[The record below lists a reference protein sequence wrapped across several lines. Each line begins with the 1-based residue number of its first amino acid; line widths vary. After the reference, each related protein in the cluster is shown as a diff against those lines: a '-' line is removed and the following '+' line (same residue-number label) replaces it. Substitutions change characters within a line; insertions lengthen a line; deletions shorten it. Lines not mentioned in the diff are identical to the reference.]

1 MKSTKRTGN
10 RLLILALC
18 LMVAFTFMFTGTVSA
33 WADDGSIVLT
43 SGDCGYKDNYNNV
56 HWEFR
61 DNGELRIYGE
71 GKMGL
76 AEGDFSLPSAAT
88 ASFGDPAPWFTYIL
102 DRDMITKIT
111 IEDGITST
119 GSFAFYGL
127 ESVTEIKIPKTLEE
141 IGFEA
146 FNGMDGLKYVKIPEG
161 VTKMQ
166 SGSFTDCHNLETL
179 ELPSTLQFLGQIWY
193 TYLKTVSIPGSVK
206 LIVANLLHG
215 TTIEEIYF
223 NEGTEKIQEHI
234 TSNDPALKLVRI
246 PRSVTEIDDEAFFDI
261 NGEMDLTIECY
272 KYSAAYDFAK
282 KNGFKIKYITEDFT
296 GDAVFKASKSKVY
309 TGKAIKPSVT
319 VTYLGNK
326 LKKNEDYTVSYSNNK
341 KIGKAKITIKGKDAF
356 TGTKTL
362 NFNIYPAKATGL
374 ELKAD
379 KGAIK
384 VSYDKKDGG
393 VKYQICYRIKGKSS
407 WKKTTATGTSA
418 TVKNL
423 KSGKTY
429 EVKVRAFKKV
439 NGTNYYGA
447 WSAVKKIKVK

>member
-10 RLLILALC
+10 RLLILTLC

-33 WADDGSIVLT
+33 WADDSSKTWLT
-43 SGDCGYKDNYNNV
+43 GGQCGYKGDKVEWNFY
-56 HWEFR
+56 
-61 DNGELRIYGE
+61 DNGELIISGE
-71 GKMGL
+71 GKMGN
-76 AEGDFSLPSAAT
+76 EDGDFSLPGIGG
-88 ASFGDPAPWFTYIL
+88 FGDPAPWFIYIT
-102 DRDMITKIT
+102 DPDMITKIT
-111 IEDGITST
+111 IGEGITST
-119 GSFAFYGL
+119 GSFAFYKL
-127 ESVTEIKIPKTLEE
+127 RNVTTVVFPKTLEE
-141 IGFEA
+141 IGFNA
-146 FNGMDGLKYVKIPEG
+146 FSGMNGLKYVKIPEG

-193 TYLKTVSIPGSVK
+193 TNLKTVSIPGSVK

-215 TTIEEIYF
+215 TEIEEIYF
-223 NEGTEKIQEHI
+223 NEGTERIQEHI
-234 TSNDPALKLVRI
+234 TSNDAALKLVRI

-261 NGEMDLTIECY
+261 NGEMDLTIEGY
-272 KYSAAYDFAK
+272 KYSTAYDFAK
-282 KNGFKIKYITEDFT
+282 KAGFKFKYIIEDFT
-296 GDAVFKASKSKVY
+296 DNAVFKASKSKVY

-326 LKKNEDYTVSYSNNK
+326 LKKNEDFTVSYSNNK
-341 KIGKAKITIKGKDAF
+341 KIGKAKITIKGKDAYV
-356 TGTKTL
+356 GTKIL

-374 ELKAD
+374 ELKAA

-393 VKYQICYRIKGKSS
+393 VKYQISYRIKGKS
-407 WKKTTATGTSA
+407 WKNATATDTST
-418 TVKNL
+418 TVKGL

-429 EVKVRAFKKV
+429 EVKVRAFKRV
-439 NGTNYYGA
+439 NSTNYYGA